1 MAPQRSVSLIGL
13 AVAAVIEVLKAKGP
27 ITVRAGKLVTAL
39 PEKGRAE
46 AVAKFAKACALD

>member
-27 ITVRAGKLVTAL
+27 ITAKAGKLVTAL

-46 AVAKFAKACALD
+46 AIAKFANACALD